1 MIPVVRLHPHGG
13 YSVVLMEHE
22 TAGAPPVIP
31 GYHRRFE
38 TFHDACEAA
47 EQEDLHGN
55 GYYVDRE
62 IP

>member
-1 MIPVVRLHPHGG
+1 MIPVVRRHPHGG
-13 YSVVLMEHE
+13 FAVVSMAHD
-22 TAGAPPVIP
+22 TDGAPAVIP
-31 GYHRRFE
+31 GYHSRFG

-55 GYYVDRE
+55 GVRIHWE